1 MANSKSIGIAYLDQD
16 IIGAQYIYSDSEFG
30 YTTGAQG
37 SVTQLVDK
45 TTAVTINKSAGV
57 ITTFATSMLTAT
69 NQTFTLNNTHI
80 SAKDTIL
87 LTVASG
93 PATAGTYNV
102 FASAVSAGSASIT
115 IRNISGGTLAEAL
128 VINFA
133 IIHCQ

>member
-30 YTTGAQG
+30 YTTSAQG
-37 SVTQLVDK
+37 SATQLVDK

-69 NQTFTLNNTHI
+69 NQTFTLNNTRI

-102 FASAVSAGSASIT
+102 FASAVSTGAASIT